1 MNVLNL
7 LYNTIPG
14 RMLLSVLIKPPISK
28 LVGVFMDSSFS
39 RLFIRGFIKRN
50 NIKIDSRA
58 KYSSFNDFFARKE
71 ERVFTAQE
79 DEVAAPC
86 DGRLTVY
93 AITDGSVF
101 RIKNSLYSVSG
112 LLHSKRLAAKFRGGT
127 CLIFRLTP
135 SDYHRYCYIDD
146 GEVVAAKKI
155 KGVLHT
161 VRPIAVERYRVYAQ
175 NSREYTVMK
184 TKNFGLAVQM
194 EVGALFI
201 GRIVNY
207 AAKGEFKRGE
217 EKGLFEF
224 GGSTIVVLFQKDAV
238 VIDEVIWENTRQGKE
253 TLVRLGERV
262 GVRHCGRLNH
272 LTQKCTTR
280 TNP

>member
-1 MNVLNL
+1 MKVLSF
-7 LYNTIPG
+7 LYNTISG
-14 RMLLSVLIKPPISK
+14 RMLLSVLIKPPVSK
-28 LVGVFMDSSFS
+28 LVGVLMDSSFS

-50 NIKIDSRA
+50 NIKTDMKA

-71 ERVFTAQE
+71 ERVFTAKE

-86 DGRLTVY
+86 DGRLQAY
-93 AITDGSVF
+93 AITGDSVF
-101 RIKNSLYSVSG
+101 RIKNSRYSADG

-146 GEVVAAKKI
+146 GEVVATKKI

-161 VRPIAVERYRVYAQ
+161 VRPIAVQKYKVYAQ

-201 GRIVNY
+201 GRIVNH
-207 AAKGEFKRGE
+207 AAKREFKRGE
-217 EKGLFEF
+217 EKGMFEF
-224 GGSTIVVLFQKDAV
+224 GGSTVVVLFRKDV
-238 VIDEVIWENTRQGKE
+238 VKIDDVFWENSKQGKE
-253 TLVRLGERV
+253 TMVRLGERV
-262 GVRHCGRLNH
+262 GVRNCGRL
-272 LTQKCTTR
+272 
-280 TNP
+280 